1 MLSLGQ
7 KLIAH
12 VTLLALNTM
21 FVFFFGIAA
30 IVPMGFSAVVAGH
43 IQRL

>member
-7 KLIAH
+7 QLIAYT
-12 VTLLALNTM
+12 TLLALNTM
-21 FVFFFGIAA
+21 FVLFFGIAA
-30 IVPMGFSAVVAGH
+30 IIPMGFSVVVAGH